1 MRKEAQLA
9 IRAILL
15 DDHTMLFREG
25 LVSILSS
32 CEGGIEVLGHS
43 LTGEETLALL
53 RENSPDVVI
62 TQINKDL
69 HRVKEDR

>member
-1 MRKEAQLA
+1 MAA
-9 IRAILL
+9 RAILV

-32 CEGGIEVLGHS
+32 CERGIEVLGHS
-43 LTGEETLALL
+43 PTGEVTLALL

-62 TQINKDL
+62 ARIDKDL
-69 HRVKEDR
+69 HRAKEDR

>member
-1 MRKEAQLA
+1 MAV
-9 IRAILL
+9 RAILV
-15 DDHTMLFREG
+15 DDHAMLFREG

-43 LTGEETLALL
+43 PTGEETLALL

-62 TQINKDL
+62 AQIDKDL
-69 HRVKEDR
+69 HRAKEDR